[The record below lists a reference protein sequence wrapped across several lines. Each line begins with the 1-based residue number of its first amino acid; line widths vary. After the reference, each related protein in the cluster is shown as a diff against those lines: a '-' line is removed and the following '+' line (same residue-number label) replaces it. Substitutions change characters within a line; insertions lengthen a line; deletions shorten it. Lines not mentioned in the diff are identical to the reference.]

1 MIVMGRIVAPY
12 GIFGWVKVQPET
24 ESLDGL
30 LDYPIWWLGR
40 EEGARKAP
48 WQQFIVESAKIH
60 TNTLLVKLQGI
71 SDRTAALALKG
82 QHIAI
87 PREELPQ
94 LEEGEFY
101 HADLIGLEVV
111 NQQQVDFGK
120 VIDVMQT
127 GANDVLVVKQGG
139 RERLIPFIDQAVL
152 DVDLANMRIS
162 VDWDAEF

>member
-1 MIVMGRIVAPY
+1 M
-12 GIFGWVKVQPET
+12 
-24 ESLDGL
+24 
-30 LDYPIWWLGR
+30 
-40 EEGARKAP
+40 
-48 WQQFIVESAKIH
+48 
-60 TNTLLVKLQGI
+60 KLQGI